1 MGPTYSE
8 APIRITFIIENSFI
22 ASFIIFVVVVAAS
35 NVIGLVLSLK
45 AVSCLVGGCERR
57 RRL

>member
-35 NVIGLVLSLK
+35 NVIGLVFGPCALAFPFQVVL
-45 AVSCLVGGCERR
+45 
-57 RRL
+57 